1 MESSAVMAM
10 EYLVSEVKY
19 LVKSGFEML
28 KFMVKVERSLNS
40 RCPMVTK
47 GWTLMQCRRVEEA
60 AVEEAAVE
68 EEFREKGCKSKVF
81 ESESGLHFL
90 NHELCC

>member
-1 MESSAVMAM
+1 MESSAVIAM

-19 LVKSGFEML
+19 LAKSGFKRL

-47 GWTLMQCRRVEEA
+47 GCMIMQCRRVEEA
-60 AVEEAAVE
+60 AVEE
-68 EEFREKGCKSKVF
+68 
-81 ESESGLHFL
+81 
-90 NHELCC
+90 